1 MRKLVCFLITFAV
14 CRIFGFGD
22 IWLGFTPVLLLLSF
36 FKFNDSFL
44 WEIPLAVFSCSV
56 LLLAFPED
64 IKAVLQII
72 ILTSTALI
80 AYTSP
85 RRLAPF
91 FLISAIALFFE
102 NTYSVAFVF
111 ATLWFGLRNVF
122 TYFITKNAP
131 LQEL

>member
-1 MRKLVCFLITFAV
+1 MRKLIYFSITFAV

-22 IWLGFTPVLLLLSF
+22 IWLGFTPILLLLSL
-36 FKFNDSFL
+36 FKFHDSFL

-56 LLLAFPED
+56 LLLAFPDD
-64 IKAVLQII
+64 IKTVLQIL
-72 ILTSTALI
+72 ILLSTAII
-80 AYTSP
+80 AYTAP

-111 ATLWFGLRNVF
+111 ASLWFGLRNVF
-122 TYFITKNAP
+122 TYFITKNTP